1 MAAFAPMPRA
11 SVRMTIAARP
21 LVRLS
26 EWKATRKSRRNDIV
40 LPPQLEGDDSIARA
54 NGKHHSARYL
64 VSGVSSTLLVFRMPC
79 RKFGHLRGPI
89 PYPHYNDEWRERHS
103 TSLPGNFGNSRAA
116 DIEERS
122 FVAKCA
128 PLDDGQRRGEATSS
142 VCGRAGRLVRCV
154 TKKKARRGRSARS
167 TATKLLP

>member
-64 VSGVSSTLLVFRMPC
+64 GCGVSSTLLVFRMPC
-79 RKFGHLRGPI
+79 RKFGHLRRPI
-89 PYPHYNDEWRERHS
+89 PCPHYNDEWRERNS
-103 TSLPGNFGNSRAA
+103 TSLPGNLGNSRAA
-116 DIEERS
+116 VIDGAQLQSYCPECQEELA
-122 FVAKCA
+122 V
-128 PLDDGQRRGEATSS
+128 RG
-142 VCGRAGRLVRCV
+142 
-154 TKKKARRGRSARS
+154 
-167 TATKLLP
+167 